1 MVSSFG
7 NPSSFFGLA
16 RMIAPLPSLALVR
29 YGRIPEVAR
38 CRFPGDLPI
47 ARGQRVVIRTHRG
60 LELASV
66 VELVR
71 RRPDDAEETV
81 SLEVV
86 RVASPDDEAAARTL
100 ASRLQQDFGPW
111 QERMTEWK
119 LDLQLIDLE
128 VTLDGEKLILYV
140 LNDRGP
146 ECTKLALQAAAGGFG
161 VIEVQPVSAEGFL
174 AAPKPES
181 GGGCG
186 SGGGGCG
193 CSH

>member
-1 MVSSFG
+1 
-7 NPSSFFGLA
+7 
-16 RMIAPLPSLALVR
+16 MIAPLPSLALVR

-38 CRFPGDLPI
+38 CRFPAELDVR
-47 ARGQRVVIRTHRG
+47 RGARVVVQTHRG

-66 VELVR
+66 IEMVR
-71 RRPDDAEETV
+71 RRTEDTEETTPF
-81 SLEVV
+81 EVV
-86 RVASPDDEAAARTL
+86 RLATTDDETTARSRT
-100 ASRLQQDFGPW
+100 SRLQQDFEPW
-111 QERMTEWK
+111 QQRMTEWN
-119 LDLQLIDLE
+119 LDLQLVDLE

-174 AAPKPES
+174 AAPKPS

-186 SGGGGCG
+186 SGGGSCG